1 MSYPPEMLVA
11 SELGKSLL
19 KNCRTGEVKL
29 KLEAEAASMFSRSD
43 LASFRWLLSHSWGW
57 AHLSP
62 GWAPGAGSLLGS
74 LSAVCVGQVP
84 AATSSQ
90 TGDLGPH
97 GKERSE
103 VTLRRPGMEKAD
115 PLLCIRP

>member
-43 LASFRWLLSHSWGW
+43 LASFRWLLSHSRGW

-62 GWAPGAGSLLGS
+62 GWAPGAGSLLGP
-74 LSAVCVGQVP
+74 LSAVCMGRFQQQHP
-84 AATSSQ
+84 PR
-90 TGDLGPH
+90 LGTWDPM
-97 GKERSE
+97 ERSGQ
-103 VTLRRPGMEKAD
+103 R
-115 PLLCIRP
+115 